1 MASTAVPPDQ
11 SSHPTTK
18 RHQIV
23 VACNKCRTRKV
34 KCDGQRPTCAKCAD
48 RGLECVYAA
57 EPDAPPIIALKRKH
71 DALQRENDE
80 VNQLLSHLK
89 SVAQPDAL
97 KILDFFRDGQ
107 DVHSTIEFA
116 RTLPAPGAPAEQLL
130 STFRDQNVSEGSLTS
145 VPYGGFSS
153 HASVA
158 LDLNGG
164 RDRYDRITTHSHD
177 LSSVNLGTTLPSMP
191 DLLASLREPLSPSPP
206 PQRSTRIRR
215 SPSAPN
221 LQHVHTIP
229 SRHRTSPYIWL
240 YDDRLSRV
248 SAQDWNV
255 TYVDDVGF
263 RNIISS
269 FFVWDHPS
277 IHMFDEDDF
286 LDGLIRLPSD
296 TCSEVLVHAVLAYG
310 SVNYAHVDRETAAAV
325 LKASWSEAERLW
337 ETSIDKEQDLAS
349 GAAAMMIWAM
359 HTFHGADKLGMP
371 YLLAMRHI
379 TTNMGLYD
387 KGRRAEVYDP
397 AQPRR
402 TQARAVFAWGMH
414 DWAIF
419 AEVAFRADLGFKNE
433 PPIEPPRVVNIS
445 EHEQWM
451 PWPWPKQGRTV
462 PALRYETFDAQA
474 RLTTIFKRII
484 PLQTKYS
491 SGPLT
496 LEYLTASLDL
506 YKQFKDW
513 WDRIDPILKN
523 MNYLEEAPPH
533 VFQVICTYHFAIVEL
548 FRPFTMTSTNPTP
561 HAAPL
566 VKAKLPV
573 EPCLSVA
580 INSALQARTVQN
592 RVAKLYSRDQF
603 MNFFPYYALPVA
615 FETLPSISSLSPTFS
630 YHAASA
636 FLDALRVLFHASSQ
650 LPVIQYAAMGIE
662 QAASGMNIIL
672 PDEAKAMFESF
683 KRRNAEDDDRN
694 RGKSTG
700 SLCSPLLTQ
709 MSKRQDWTILS
720 EN

>member
-1 MASTAVPPDQ
+1 MASMAAPSDHPAQ
-11 SSHPTTK
+11 PTTK

-48 RGLECVYAA
+48 RGIECVYAA

-71 DALQRENDE
+71 DALQRENTQ

-89 SVAQPDAL
+89 SVTHTDAL

-107 DVHSTIEFA
+107 DVSSTIEFA
-116 RTLPAPGAPAEQLL
+116 QTLPAPGAPAEQLL

-164 RDRYDRITTHSHD
+164 RDRYDRITTHPRDPFS
-177 LSSVNLGTTLPSMP
+177 LNSGTTLPSMP
-191 DLLASLREPLSPSPP
+191 ALL
-206 PQRSTRIRR
+206 
-215 SPSAPN
+215 
-221 LQHVHTIP
+221 
-229 SRHRTSPYIWL
+229 
-240 YDDRLSRV
+240 
-248 SAQDWNV
+248 AQDWNV

-325 LKASWSEAERLW
+325 LKAAWSEAERLW
-337 ETSIDKEQDLAS
+337 DSPIDKEHDLSS

-359 HTFHGADKLGMP
+359 HTFNGADKLGMP

-387 KGRRAEVYDP
+387 KGRCAEVYDP

-402 TQARAVFAWGMH
+402 TQARGVFAWGMH
-414 DWAIF
+414 DWAVF

-433 PPIEPPRVVNIS
+433 PPIQPPRVVNIS
-445 EHEQWM
+445 DHEQWM

-462 PALRYETFDAQA
+462 PALRYEVFAAQA
-474 RLTTIFKRII
+474 GLATIFKKIV
-484 PLQTKYS
+484 PLQRKYS

-506 YKQFKDW
+506 YQQFK
-513 WDRIDPILKN
+513 
-523 MNYLEEAPPH
+523 EEAPPY
-533 VFQVICTYHFAIVEL
+533 VFQVMCTYHFAIGEL
-548 FRPFTMTSTNPTP
+548 FRPFTMTSSHPTP

-566 VKAKLPV
+566 IRAKLPV
-573 EPCLSVA
+573 EPCLSVTVD
-580 INSALQARTVQN
+580 SALQARALQN
-592 RVAKLYSRDQF
+592 RIAKLYSRDQF
-603 MNFFPYYALPVA
+603 MNFFPFYALPVA

-636 FLDALRVLFHASSQ
+636 FLDALRVLFHASKQ

-672 PDEAKAMFESF
+672 PDEAKAMFQAF
-683 KRRNAEDDDRN
+683 KRRVAEDDDRN
-694 RGKSTG
+694 RGKSNWVVVFNTA
-700 SLCSPLLTQ
+700 STNVQASRLDNLVRELNNLRLAT
-709 MSKRQDWTILS
+709 
-720 EN
+720 